1 MDLIFQAMIIKK
13 ILSTFIIFILFHSS
27 IAAQDLFER
36 VEPANWWAGMEHN
49 HIQILFYG
57 KNISHLKPESESK
70 DLIVERTVRVE
81 NPNYLF
87 LYVEIS
93 KSASAGSV
101 PLHFYDKGS
110 HVTTIEYPLLERDE
124 GRASIQGFDTS
135 DVMYLITPDRF
146 VNGDPG
152 NDEIDGLAEGVDRSF
167 RGGRHGG
174 DIRGIMN
181 SLDYISDMG
190 FTAIWLNPVLENDMP
205 EYSYHG
211 YAATDFYKVD
221 QRFGSNELYREM
233 VSEAKKKGI
242 KVIMD
247 MIVNH
252 SGSEHWFVKDL
263 PMHDW
268 LNFQDGFVQSSHRRN
283 TVQDLYASE
292 YDQKKFSDG
301 WFVETM
307 PDLNQ
312 RNELLGDYLIQ
323 NAIWWIEYSGISGI
337 RMDTYPYP
345 DKDYMSRWTCAVMS
359 EYPDFNI
366 VGEEW
371 TPNPAIVSYWQ
382 AGKENHDGYSS
393 CLPSLMDFPMQEAL
407 AKGLVEDE
415 KQYGSGLIKTYEM
428 LTNDFLYADP
438 EKLVIFPDN
447 HDMDRFYT
455 QVDNDMNLF
464 KMGLAYMATMRGTPQ
479 IYYGTEVLMENNE
492 APGDHGIIR
501 SEFPGG
507 WPDHELNAFTGE
519 GLNSDQKDAQ
529 QYIKKI
535 LNWRKDKEVIHNGEL
550 LHFAPDNGVYTY
562 FRYNES
568 EKVMVILNKNRAS
581 VQHDTGKYNEIL
593 EGIESGYEV
602 ISGETIDLNRIVTLE
617 PSRAYILEL
626 TGESTHPN

>member
-1 MDLIFQAMIIKK
+1 MDLYKHLIMKHIFCTFL
-13 ILSTFIIFILFHSS
+13 ILISFHTSVE
-27 IAAQDLFER
+27 AQDIFDR
-36 VEPANWWAGMEHN
+36 IEPANWWTEMKHN
-49 HIQILFYG
+49 NIQILFYG
-57 KNISHLKPESESK
+57 EDISHLEPVSGSG
-70 DLIVERTVRVE
+70 DLIIEKTIRVE

-93 KSASAGSV
+93 DSIFAGSV
-101 PLHFYDKGS
+101 PVQFYDKNKL
-110 HVTTIEYPLLERDE
+110 VTSIQYPLLKRDE
-124 GRASIQGFDTS
+124 DRKFLKGFDGS

-152 NDEIDGLAEGVDRSF
+152 NDEVEGLSEGINRTF
-167 RGGRHGG
+167 KGGRYGG

-181 SLDYISDMG
+181 SLDYISEMG
-190 FTAIWLNPVLENDMP
+190 FTAIWLNPVLENNMP

-268 LNFQDGFVQSSHRRN
+268 LNFQDGFVPTSHRRN
-283 TVQDLYASE
+283 TVQDLYVSE

-345 DKDYMSRWTCAVMS
+345 DKHYMTRWTCAVMK

-371 TPNPAIVSYWQ
+371 TSNPAIVSYWQ

-393 CLPSLMDFPMQEAL
+393 CLPSLMDFPLQDAL

-415 KQYGSGLIKTYEM
+415 KHYGSGLINIYEA
-428 LTNDFLYADP
+428 LTMDFLYSDP
-438 EKLVIFPDN
+438 DKLVIFPDN
-447 HDMDRFYT
+447 HDMDRFFT

-464 KMGLAYMATMRGTPQ
+464 KMGMAYMATMRGTPQ

-507 WPDHELNAFTGE
+507 WPDHEVNAFTGE
-519 GLNSDQKDAQ
+519 GLTGEQKEAQ
-529 QYIKKI
+529 QYIKKL
-535 LNWRKDKEVIHNGEL
+535 LNWRNDKEVIHTGKL
-550 LHFAPDNGVYTY
+550 LHFAPENGVYTF

-568 EKVMVILNKNRAS
+568 EKVMVILNKNQSDFQLDTSKYKEILAQS
-581 VQHDTGKYNEIL
+581 ETGTDIITGKTFNL
-593 EGIESGYEV
+593 TRPFPLKPLS
-602 ISGETIDLNRIVTLE
+602 
-617 PSRAYILEL
+617 AYIIEIN
-626 TGESTHPN
+626 TVE